1 MNLNTKGKWE
11 IVTHSLINSFFGPFK
26 LILKP
31 PSTLRLSSLGAPVTD
46 LIGLGVNKKDVATT
60 SDGQREKE
68 EGKSLTSLPIPTND
82 RPMSL
87 VQELDESAI
96 QTDEDDEEGGA
107 QQHQKKKVPEV
118 NPTPETVQ
126 ATKTTIKSTTVL
138 KIAKPSTSSKS
149 ISEENI
155 RKEFPNMPRKT

>member
-1 MNLNTKGKWE
+1 M
-11 IVTHSLINSFFGPFK
+11 
-26 LILKP
+26 
-31 PSTLRLSSLGAPVTD
+31 TD

-60 SDGQREKE
+60 SDGQREGE
-68 EGKSLTSLPIPTND
+68 NKSLTSLPIPTND

-149 ISEENI
+149 ISEEDI

>member
-1 MNLNTKGKWE
+1 M
-11 IVTHSLINSFFGPFK
+11 
-26 LILKP
+26 
-31 PSTLRLSSLGAPVTD
+31 TD

-107 QQHQKKKVPEV
+107 QQQQKKKVPEV
-118 NPTPETVQ
+118 APTPETVQ

-149 ISEENI
+149 ISEEDI